1 MRANEKVKICFLG
14 DGGVGIKS
22 LFETLPKSKIDN
34 NSNHSTKFKNIKKER
49 KQHSS
54 SDLFQ
59 IILLKV
65 RIASSIFFESFS
77 SSNQIFFQKI
87 KTKLMIQQ
95 YKILI
100 QKTILRL
107 MGKTTGLRFLIL
119 LGKNK

>member
-14 DGGVGIKS
+14 DGGVGTKS
-22 LFETLPKSKIDN
+22 LFQTLPKSKIDN

-65 RIASSIFFESFS
+65 KIASSIFFESFS
-77 SSNQIFFQKI
+77 SSNQIFSHSSKNKNKAYDPTIQDTY
-87 KTKLMIQQ
+87 TKDD
-95 YKILI
+95 
-100 QKTILRL
+100 
-107 MGKTTGLRFLIL
+107 FEVD
-119 LGKNK
+119 GKNYRLEILDTAG